1 MVAAVQSSSRG
12 AGAGR
17 AVQGVAAVGGAPA
30 FGVQPPRPRAGW
42 GDQGP
47 AAGVLL
53 AVTVSLP
60 LWVLVVA
67 LARMIIA

>member
-1 MVAAVQSSSRG
+1 MVAAVQSSSRS
-12 AGAGR
+12 AGAVE
-17 AVQGVAAVGGAPA
+17 AMPDDVAMDGAPA
-30 FGVQPPRPRAGW
+30 FAVQPPRPRAGW

-67 LARMIIA
+67 LARMSTA